1 MPPPVNTSSFGNM
14 QVMQRLL
21 NKKMCVFVGKTQ
33 IVVVVEN
40 VKIYTTLCLNDSSL
54 ESNRLL
60 FAHIQSLGYSKQI
73 SPYFVLK

>member
-73 SPYFVLK
+73 SPYCVLK

>member
-21 NKKMCVFVGKTQ
+21 NKKMCVFVGKTK

-60 FAHIQSLGYSKQI
+60 FAHIKSLGYSKQI

>member
-21 NKKMCVFVGKTQ
+21 NKKMCVFVGKTK

-60 FAHIQSLGYSKQI
+60 FDHIQSLGYSKQI